1 MDAGIHYGHQTQRWN
16 PKMKPYI
23 HGARN
28 GIHIFD
34 LRQTMIQL
42 ERACRYLHDIV
53 SEGGQIL
60 FVGTKRQA
68 QEIIREAAETTDMH
82 YVCERWLGGTLTN
95 NKTIRQSIRRMEMLQ
110 GLDEE
115 GGLAK
120 RSKREASSL
129 RRELTKLRRN
139 LSGIV
144 SMHEMPQA
152 IVVVDVH
159 REDIA
164 VKEATRLGIPIVG
177 LVDTNSNPDP
187 VEHVIPGND
196 DALRAVKLITDV
208 MVQSIQAAQQVLAKR
223 VAEEERQRAETEAA
237 KAAEEAARKAA
248 SEAEAAAA
256 ALAESKAGAEAGV
269 EAAAAPAAPKKKK
282 KKPARKS
289 KPKAAP
295 AAAAEPTP
303 KPEVANK
310 EPAAE
315 APVVEDAPAAE
326 APVAEDAPVVA
337 EAPVAEDAPAAE
349 APAAEDA
356 KTDDA

>member
-1 MDAGIHYGHQTQRWN
+1 MSKVTIQNLMDAGIHYGHQTQRWN

-34 LRQTMIQL
+34 LRQTMVQL

-53 SEGGQIL
+53 ADGGQIL

-68 QEIIREAAETTDMH
+68 QEIIREAAEATGMH

-95 NKTIRQSIRRMEMLQ
+95 NKTIRQSIRRMEKLQ
-110 GLDEE
+110 GLEE
-115 GGLAK
+115 DGGLAK

-129 RRELTKLRRN
+129 RRELSKLRRN

-144 SMHEMPQA
+144 SMREMPDA
-152 IVVVDVH
+152 VVIVDVH

-164 VKEATRLGIPIVG
+164 VKEATRLGIPIIG

-187 VEHVIPGND
+187 IEHVIPGND
-196 DALRAVKLITDV
+196 DALRAVKLISEV

-223 VAEEERQRAETEAA
+223 VAEEEAKRAEEEAQR
-237 KAAEEAARKAA
+237 AAEEAARKAA
-248 SEAEAAAA
+248 AEAEAAAA
-256 ALAESKAGAEAGV
+256 ALEEAKSEA
-269 EAAAAPAAPKKKK
+269 EAAAKPKKGKK
-282 KKPARKS
+282 AKAKS
-289 KPKAAP
+289 KPEP
-295 AAAAEPTP
+295 EAAAE
-303 KPEVANK
+303 A

-315 APVVEDAPAAE
+315 AEAPAEAAAEE
-326 APVAEDAPVVA
+326 APPAEEAAPAEEAKAEDA
-337 EAPVAEDAPAAE
+337 
-349 APAAEDA
+349 
-356 KTDDA
+356 

>member
-1 MDAGIHYGHQTQRWN
+1 LSKVTIQHLMDAGIHYGHQTQRWN

-42 ERACRYLHDIV
+42 ERSCRYLHDIV
-53 SEGGQIL
+53 AEGGQIL

-68 QEIIREAAETTDMH
+68 QEIIREAAEATGMH

-95 NKTIRQSIRRMEMLQ
+95 NKTIRQSIRRMEKLQ
-110 GLDEE
+110 TLDED

-144 SMHEMPQA
+144 NMREMPDA
-152 IVVVDVH
+152 VVVVDVH

-177 LVDTNSNPDP
+177 LVDSNSNPDP

-196 DALRAVKLITDV
+196 DALRAVKLISDV
-208 MVQSIQAAQQVLAKR
+208 MVQSIQAAQAVLAKR
-223 VAEEERQRAETEAA
+223 LAEEERQRAEEEAA

-248 SEAEAAAA
+248 ADAEAAAA
-256 ALAESKAGAEAGV
+256 ALAEAKAGV
-269 EAAAAPAAPKKKK
+269 DAAKTEE
-282 KKPARKS
+282 
-289 KPKAAP
+289 KPKAKAKAKSKAKP
-295 AAAAEPTP
+295 KAKAKAKPKAEP
-303 KPEVANK
+303 
-310 EPAAE
+310 E
-315 APVVEDAPAAE
+315 AP
-326 APVAEDAPVVA
+326 
-337 EAPVAEDAPAAE
+337 AE
-349 APAAEDA
+349 APAAEEAAAPAEEAPAEEAAPAEEPVAEEAAAPAAEEAAPEA
-356 KTDDA
+356 KADEA